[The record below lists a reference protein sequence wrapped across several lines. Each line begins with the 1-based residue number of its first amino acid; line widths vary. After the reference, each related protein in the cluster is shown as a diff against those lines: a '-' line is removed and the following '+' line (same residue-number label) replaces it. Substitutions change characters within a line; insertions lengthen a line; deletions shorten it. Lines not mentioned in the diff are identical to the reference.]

1 MAELRW
7 HRAASLADVRDGEI
21 LGVRIGGAC
30 VALVR
35 LDGEIHAIDDLC
47 THDFAFL
54 SQGFLDCGEI
64 ECPLHAARF
73 DVATGK
79 CLEGPAMTDLRVY
92 PVRIVN
98 DDIEVGID
106 PDSDVVKLPSSPLTS
121 ER

>member
-92 PVRIVN
+92 PVRTVN

-106 PDSDVVKLPSSPLTS
+106 PDSDVVKLPSAPLTS